1 MRHAVMLALLL
12 PSLALA
18 QVPAPVGGDMSNTTT
33 KATGSTTPRK
43 LADRAADAI
52 NPKDFGAIGDG
63 QSHPVACPDATPA
76 TQEADWCAMQAAI
89 NWIATRSAVPN
100 VVGTPGGTIRIPA
113 GTTLKLGTTPLTAN
127 NIGLAIVGEDQWSS
141 AILIGATPM
150 LNFGLSNGMGIGVA
164 NVGSTGAAFVPGE
177 LLTLTGAGGTCSD
190 LPQITVLTTG
200 TAGDIQ
206 TSQVSHGGNCSVTPS
221 TPLQY
226 TTSGIG
232 YGATFN
238 GGFSAGA
245 LFTTGLLT
253 TTGTGC
259 VNGEVLTGTGGST
272 PGGTPT
278 QFQLTVTNAVA
289 GVIQAGG
296 FTISNPGSYGTPPPN
311 PVNTTG
317 SGSCT
322 GAAFNVSRF
331 TNSGG
336 ALTLQ
341 KLQLIADA
349 PGASIVK
356 AQFNLIAHTTLF
368 EDLIITAV
376 NSGTGYFNGGFDL
389 SSASVASFSRIDAR
403 NNLTYLNSNP
413 SNALF
418 IMRSQNNLLGHYD
431 YNFDKVSV
439 AYYMGGGFQFTMNAA
454 DTVGFQSIQ
463 FHHVICG
470 LGAHCIRLDNT
481 SPRGYGK
488 IEIDDLYAGQTIQ
501 QIEIKSGINVTI
513 VNSSFNSGVTR
524 VTSPPAQADF
534 VTLDSVNQ
542 WLIRGNICGTS
553 TIVTPSVTCFHIKG
567 TSSFGIA
574 SNNII
579 SNAAKAP
586 TIIGYVFD
594 SGTTKNL
601 QTTDNF
607 VAPAAGLTPV
617 QDAGTGNIT
626 HSVTGP

>member
-1 MRHAVMLALLL
+1 
-12 PSLALA
+12 
-18 QVPAPVGGDMSNTTT
+18 
-33 KATGSTTPRK
+33 
-43 LADRAADAI
+43 
-52 NPKDFGAIGDG
+52 
-63 QSHPVACPDATPA
+63 
-76 TQEADWCAMQAAI
+76 
-89 NWIATRSAVPN
+89 
-100 VVGTPGGTIRIPA
+100 
-113 GTTLKLGTTPLTAN
+113 
-127 NIGLAIVGEDQWSS
+127 
-141 AILIGATPM
+141 
-150 LNFGLSNGMGIGVA
+150 
-164 NVGSTGAAFVPGE
+164 
-177 LLTLTGAGGTCSD
+177 
-190 LPQITVLTTG
+190 
-200 TAGDIQ
+200 
-206 TSQVSHGGNCSVTPS
+206 
-221 TPLQY
+221 
-226 TTSGIG
+226 
-232 YGATFN
+232 
-238 GGFSAGA
+238 
-245 LFTTGLLT
+245 
-253 TTGTGC
+253 
-259 VNGEVLTGTGGST
+259 
-272 PGGTPT
+272 
-278 QFQLTVTNAVA
+278 
-289 GVIQAGG
+289 
-296 FTISNPGSYGTPPPN
+296 
-311 PVNTTG
+311 
-317 SGSCT
+317 
-322 GAAFNVSRF
+322 
-331 TNSGG
+331 
-336 ALTLQ
+336 
-341 KLQLIADA
+341 
-349 PGASIVK
+349 
-356 AQFNLIAHTTLF
+356 
-368 EDLIITAV
+368 
-376 NSGTGYFNGGFDL
+376 
-389 SSASVASFSRIDAR
+389 
-403 NNLTYLNSNP
+403 
-413 SNALF
+413 
-418 IMRSQNNLLGHYD
+418 
-431 YNFDKVSV
+431 
-439 AYYMGGGFQFTMNAA
+439 MGGGFQFTMNAA